1 MSDLIQK
8 TLPSG
13 WKYKKL
19 HEVSLEIN
27 SGTGFPKKFQ
37 GQTSGEFPF
46 AKVGDISRCFR
57 SGSVYL
63 KSADNFIDEKVREDI
78 KGRVFSKN
86 TIAFPK
92 IGEALKGNYRVIAA
106 CDMLFDNNVMGVT
119 PNATC
124 LNHKYLYYFLKTQDF
139 GRFSKATTVP
149 SIRRGEIEGIDIPVP
164 PIDVQESIV
173 AKVETLFS
181 ELDKGVESLK
191 TARQQLKAYRQAVLK
206 HAFEGKLT
214 EQWRQQNYEK
224 LETPEQLFARIQQK
238 RVQRYQQQLEEWKQ
252 AVKVWEE
259 NGKEEKKPGKPSAYK
274 ALPAIEHEE
283 LEKLPSLPESWVYVR
298 LTEIATIGSGMSVS
312 KSRKLAD
319 PMEVPYLRVANV
331 QRGALVL
338 DEIKTMPVER
348 LSLPAL
354 ELQKWDIL
362 FNEGG
367 DRDKLGRG
375 WVWEKQIEPCITQNH
390 VFRAT
395 PYMNDEFHSKFISHW
410 GNTFGRFYFE
420 KSGKQTTNLA
430 SINKA
435 VLSKFPVPM
444 PSMEEQRKIIEA
456 LDDATSLI
464 DSLEN
469 EIEMGLAR
477 SETLRQSILK
487 KAFSG
492 QLLRGESVLKNINSS
507 SLVDSVI

>member
-1 MSDLIQK
+1 MDELSELPESWNVCNLKDVCTLINGDRGK
-8 TLPSG
+8 NYPS
-13 WKYKKL
+13 KDKL
-19 HEVSLEIN
+19 SSEGYPFVNAGHIN
-27 SGTGFPKKFQ
+27 SGRIAIEGMSFVDEKRYGLLRSGKF
-37 GQTSGEFPF
+37 T
-46 AKVGDISRCFR
+46 VGDIIFCIRGSLGKVALNRNIEEGAIASSLIIVRPNQLVDSSFVYYYLSSPLSASMIKKYDNGSAQPNLSGADLARFR
-57 SGSVYL
+57 L
-63 KSADNFIDEKVREDI
+63 
-78 KGRVFSKN
+78 
-86 TIAFPK
+86 P
-92 IGEALKGNYRVIAA
+92 L
-106 CDMLFDNNVMGVT
+106 
-119 PNATC
+119 
-124 LNHKYLYYFLKTQDF
+124 
-139 GRFSKATTVP
+139 
-149 SIRRGEIEGIDIPVP
+149 P
-164 PIDVQESIV
+164 PISKQKIIV
-173 AKVETLFS
+173 SKIETLFS
-181 ELDKGVESLK
+181 ELDKGIESLK

-224 LETPEQLFARIQQK
+224 LETPEQLLARIQQK

-274 ALPAIEHEE
+274 SLPAIEHEE

-395 PYMNDEFHSKFISHW
+395 PYMSDEFHSKFISHW

-492 QLLRGESVLKNINSS
+492 QLLQGESVLKNINSS